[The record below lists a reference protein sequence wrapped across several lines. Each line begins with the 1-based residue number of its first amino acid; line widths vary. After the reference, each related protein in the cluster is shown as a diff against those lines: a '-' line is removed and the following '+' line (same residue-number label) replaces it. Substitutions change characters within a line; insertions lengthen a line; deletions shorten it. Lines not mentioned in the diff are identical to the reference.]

1 MDILRGRCG
10 LIVGVAN
17 AHSIAWGIAQAAH
30 AAGAELAVSV
40 QTERLGRTVRP
51 MCASLDIA
59 VCGPCDLNDDAALQA
74 TVAYLHARWGRLDFL
89 VHAAAY
95 APRGALQGRFVDTSR
110 DDFAVALQA
119 SAYSLVA
126 LTRACLPLLSRGQDP
141 SVLTLSY
148 AGAERALPNYNV
160 MGPAKAALE
169 ACVRYL
175 ALDLGAE
182 GIRVNALRPGP
193 VRTLSASAVRGLR
206 HMQEV
211 VRRDAPLGRNV
222 EAREVGDAA
231 LWLLSSLGRGTTGE
245 VVHVDAGYHVVGAPG
260 AAPTEGPGGPES

>member
-1 MDILRGRCG
+1 MDIMRGRCG

-30 AAGAELAVSV
+30 AAGAELAISY
-40 QTERLGRTVRP
+40 QTERLGRSVRALCTP
-51 MCASLDIA
+51 LGISHIA
-59 VCGPCDLNDDAALQA
+59 PCDLDDDAQLASLVQ
-74 TVAYLHARWGRLDFL
+74 TLESSWGSLDFV
-89 VHAAAY
+89 VHGAAF
-95 APRGALQGRFVDTSR
+95 APRGALQGRFVDTTR
-110 DDFAVALQA
+110 EDFATALQA

-126 LTRACLPLLSRGQDP
+126 LARACLPLLRLGKDP
-141 SVLTLSY
+141 SLLTLSY

-175 ALDLGAE
+175 ALDLGSD
-182 GIRVNALRPGP
+182 GVRVNALRPGP

-245 VVHVDAGYHVVGAPG
+245 VVHVDAGYHVVGAPR
-260 AAPTEGPGGPES
+260 AP